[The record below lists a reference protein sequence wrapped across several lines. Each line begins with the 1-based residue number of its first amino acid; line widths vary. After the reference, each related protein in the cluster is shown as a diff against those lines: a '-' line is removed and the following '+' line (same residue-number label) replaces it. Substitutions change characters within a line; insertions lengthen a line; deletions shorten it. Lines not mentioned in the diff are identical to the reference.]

1 MHRYNVVSRT
11 LLILTVITF
20 ALAAPLLVQEK
31 RQACVD
37 VMQVPEDMITML
49 EKRARDED
57 LEWLWNEF
65 GLRYH
70 ENEGNL
76 DQAVHPELAPPPNA
90 PPPNPAD
97 VQEPEIHAPPPNPA
111 EAQVPEGYEPP
122 PNPVDVQ
129 EPEIHAPPLNPAEAQ
144 MPEGYEPPQN
154 PVEVQVPE
162 VHAQPPNPAEAQ
174 VPEEHEPPQY
184 AADSDHESMD
194 LDDDAPPASPGW
206 SSESE
211 DFHMAPY

>member
-1 MHRYNVVSRT
+1 MHRYNVVSWT

-20 ALAAPLLVQEK
+20 ALAAPVLVQEK

-37 VMQVPEDMITML
+37 VMQVPKDVITVL
-49 EKRARDED
+49 EKRARDQD

-65 GLRYH
+65 GLRYQ
-70 ENEGNL
+70 ENVQGNL

-111 EAQVPEGYEPP
+111 EAQVPEG
-122 PNPVDVQ
+122 
-129 EPEIHAPPLNPAEAQ
+129 H
-144 MPEGYEPPQN
+144 EPPQN

-206 SSESE
+206 STESE
-211 DFHMAPY
+211 DFHMTPY